1 MQSGFKNSA
10 PVVIIG
16 LAFSLVSVGTTIPGI
31 SDLAGFLHNITGLEW
46 QWWNIVGLAIGLSM
60 IAWGLF
66 IKKSQTVEAQIEGQ
80 EISDSRSKDRIL
92 RIVFAPVIW
101 CIDRCR
107 QFIDWANSDSGN
119 KSFNILKTIIFIVV
133 LFGLGMP
140 LILIVAFLAF
150 GPAFLLLDWLEH
162 LNF

>member
-10 PVVIIG
+10 PVVIVG
-16 LAFSLVSVGTTIPGI
+16 LALSIISVGTMIPGI
-31 SDLAGFLHNITGLEW
+31 SDLAGFLHNITGLDW
-46 QWWNIVGLAIGLSM
+46 QWWNIVGLAVGLSM

-66 IKKSQTVEAQIEGQ
+66 IKKYQTVEAQIEGQ
-80 EISDSRSKDRIL
+80 EISDSQSKDRIL

-119 KSFNILKTIIFIVV
+119 KSFNILKAFILIVV
-133 LFGLGMP
+133 LFSLGIP
-140 LILIVAFLAF
+140 LIFIVFSLMF
-150 GPAFLLLDWLEH
+150 GPAFLFLDWLGN